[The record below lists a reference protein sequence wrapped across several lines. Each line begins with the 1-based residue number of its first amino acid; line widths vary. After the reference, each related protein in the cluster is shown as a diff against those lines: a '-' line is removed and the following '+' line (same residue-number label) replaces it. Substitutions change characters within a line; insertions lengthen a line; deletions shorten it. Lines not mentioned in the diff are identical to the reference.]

1 MATYANHVVDFYLY
15 SLALAYRGLAAWLTG
30 FELPIVAIALG
41 ANVDVFRVMIDYGES
56 WGQHLQWCLSW

>member
-30 FELPIVAIALG
+30 FELPIVAILLG
-41 ANVDVFRVMIDYGES
+41 AGGES
-56 WGQHLQWCLSW
+56 LDMLRLMVD